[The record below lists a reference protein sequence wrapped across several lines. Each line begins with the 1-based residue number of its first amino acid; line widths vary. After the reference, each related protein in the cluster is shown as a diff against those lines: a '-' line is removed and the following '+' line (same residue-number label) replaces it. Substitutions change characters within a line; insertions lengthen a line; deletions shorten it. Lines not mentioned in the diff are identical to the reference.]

1 MYDNPADF
9 ALDSLIDAGRKTGE
23 LERLDQAYRSSPM
36 HANVVNMIRERSYND
51 ELEKKRR
58 QEKGAAARSL
68 GAEIFYVAQR
78 TLRSAIRNPQ
88 LFLAQNMIA
97 ITMGLLVGLV
107 FFDLKRTTTPGI
119 QDRLGTLFFIVM
131 NQIFSSL
138 SSLEPL
144 LQERV
149 LFIHVSCLFINTVEE
164 RDIFAGEYQWLLS
177 NFYVLRG
184 QTLVRYFTDANFT
197 IHLFF
202 YHCLFHDK
210 FTAYCWSI
218 FHLSGYSIHG

>member
-1 MYDNPADF
+1 MIFLCKGITVYQGTATEVVPYFGRQGYQCEMYDNPADF

-36 HANVVNMIRERSYND
+36 HANVVNMIREKTYND
-51 ELEKKRR
+51 QSEKQRR

-68 GAEIFYVAQR
+68 GVEIFYVAQR
-78 TLRSAIRNPQ
+78 TLRNSIRNPQ

-144 LQERV
+144 LQERI
-149 LFIHVSCLFINTVEE
+149 LFIHVSGV
-164 RDIFAGEYQWLLS
+164 
-177 NFYVLRG
+177 
-184 QTLVRYFTDANFT
+184 
-197 IHLFF
+197 
-202 YHCLFHDK
+202 YH
-210 FTAYCWSI
+210 
-218 FHLSGYSIHG
+218 